1 MISQVLKAI
10 NISFSKKLKLK
21 YFFVFLF
28 NVFSSLLE
36 VLSVA
41 LVIPF
46 TMFLFKKD
54 ELLQNQFID
63 NIYTYLNFTSY
74 HSFVIFFSIVF
85 LSLLIIS
92 NIFSIINVWLIS
104 YLTYQLDYNIVLR
117 LFKNFLFLGYE
128 NKININSA
136 DLISKM
142 TIQIKRFVEGV
153 VNSLMIIFQKFI
165 LICFILIFLLYVNF
179 KITIFSLVF
188 LLILYLIFY
197 KMMNN
202 IIYRKGSEMTSIF
215 NNRQRLI
222 SESIFGIKE
231 IILYNLQDNLY
242 NKLKL
247 LSKKLTKNVAFVRTS
262 AVAPRYF
269 LEILIF
275 LILIPAS
282 LYTFIN
288 KDNDL
293 NDILPIVTA
302 FIFALY
308 KISPAVQAIFSA
320 FVNIKTDL
328 SAYDT
333 FKKDIHLIEKSENKN
348 SKLEFE
354 KIYYKKKIYLK
365 NVKFFY
371 ENDSSKIILDNI
383 DIEIDKNKV
392 TGIFGTSGSGKTSC
406 LNIIL
411 GFLQPNSGQILIDD
425 MEINLLNND
434 QWMKKIGYVSQFTFL
449 FDDTL
454 INNIS
459 MFEKSPDRKKVIE
472 SLYKAGLKEYYYKNN
487 KNLDIIIGERGSKIS
502 GGEAQ
507 RIGLARALYREPEI
521 LILDEFTSS
530 LDADTENEIIKNIDK
545 IRENLTIILSSHKI
559 NVLKF
564 CDKLYEI
571 NSGKIKT
578 KSI

>member
-41 LVIPF
+41 LIIPF

-54 ELLQNQFID
+54 ESLQNQIID
-63 NIYTYLNFTSY
+63 NIYTYLNFSSY
-74 HSFVIFFSIVF
+74 DSFVIFFSVLF
-85 LSLLIIS
+85 LIILIIS

-117 LFKNFLFLGYE
+117 LFNNFLFLGYE

-136 DLISKM
+136 DLVSKM

-153 VNSLMIIFQKFI
+153 VNSLMIICQKFI
-165 LICFILIFLLYVNF
+165 TIFFILIFLFYINF
-179 KITIFSLVF
+179 KITIFSLLF

-197 KMMNN
+197 KMMKN
-202 IIYRKGSEMTSIF
+202 IIYKKGSEITSIV

-231 IILYNLQDNLY
+231 IILYNLQDKLN
-242 NKLKL
+242 NKLKI

-288 KDNDL
+288 KNNDL
-293 NDILPIVTA
+293 NDVLPIVTA

-308 KISPAVQAIFSA
+308 KISPAIQAIFSA
-320 FVNIKTDL
+320 FVNIKTDFT
-328 SAYDT
+328 AYDT
-333 FKKDIHLIEKSENKN
+333 FKNDILLNEKSEDKN
-348 SKLEFE
+348 SKQEI
-354 KIYYKKKIYLK
+354 KRIYYEKNICLK
-365 NVKFFY
+365 NIKFNY
-371 ENDSSKIILDNI
+371 KNDSSKVILDNI

-411 GFLQPNSGQILIDD
+411 GFLQPNSGQIFVDD
-425 MEINLLNND
+425 KEIKLLNNY

-459 MFEKSPDRKKVIE
+459 MFEQSPDRNKIIE
-472 SLYKAGLKEYYYKNN
+472 SLYKAGLKEYFEKNN
-487 KNLDIIIGERGSKIS
+487 RNLDTIIGERGSKIS

-530 LDADTENEIIKNIDK
+530 LDTDTEKEIINNIDK
-545 IRENLTIILSSHKI
+545 IKENLTIILSSHKI
-559 NVLKF
+559 SVLQF

-571 NSGKIKT
+571 NSGKIKS